1 MRENQWHI
9 SFHEQD
15 FPDRC
20 TLAMP
25 QHIGFFRQRRHA
37 PLQEPAYPK
46 VVSDAA
52 DMCRQ
57 RAVGSKPGGQA
68 AIRR

>member
-9 SFHEQD
+9 AFHEQD

-20 TLAMP
+20 PLAMP
-25 QHIGFFRQRRHA
+25 QQSGFFRQRRHA
-37 PLQEPAYPK
+37 PLQKPAHCK

-52 DMCRQ
+52 DMCCQ
-57 RAVGSKPGGQA
+57 RAVGSKPGGEA
-68 AIRR
+68 AILR